1 MKNKKNLKIILII
14 ILVIIAIAILA
25 IVLLSNINT
34 YTATIIEVHDNS
46 IIIEDDSRL
55 IPLTLNNLRYPDI
68 SKVYG
73 HLVYEGNNA
82 YGTAKNLIYLNDVCL
97 LDINWRKINKENL
110 KTGDKI
116 YIISTKAGHNHLST
130 VPPVLHNVKLIKVLN
145 NADQE

>member
-1 MKNKKNLKIILII
+1 MKNKKILKIILITISVI
-14 ILVIIAIAILA
+14 ILITILA
-25 IVLLSNINT
+25 LVILSNINT

-55 IPLTLNNLRYPDI
+55 IPLTLNNLKHPDI

-82 YGTAKNLIYLNDVCL
+82 YGTAKNLIYLHDVCL
-97 LDINWRKINKENL
+97 LDINWRKISKDNL
-110 KTGDKI
+110 KIGDKI
-116 YIISTKAGHNHLST
+116 YIISTKAGYNHIST

-145 NADQE
+145 NAD